1 MLDTYVAQRVLAERK
16 IAYLVTNTRLL
27 VVDSGG
33 ALALCKEGHPLI
45 GRPLTE
51 ITPEFIGYEDQL
63 AALLDGTLA
72 LLRLDLVNREN
83 EQGELIYLTLTASPY
98 KDANQQILGI
108 LHLLEDVTPAG
119 NTTQQLTQQHN
130 ELYLLH
136 QQLSNTNLQL
146 AAANAELQ
154 ALDELKSRFVS
165 IAAHEL
171 RTPIASMLGYVD
183 FMLLDDQEPLSAMQR
198 NNLKVIERSA
208 RRLLTIT
215 SDLLDVTRLEVG
227 RLELILES
235 VNLAALVRAV
245 LNEFHHEIVDKRLT
259 VTLTV
264 ADKLPAV
271 LCDEKRTIQIFNNL
285 IGNAVKYTPNQ
296 GKIEIH
302 LHQQPQPVPNTPQS
316 NSATDDQ
323 VGYSCQS
330 GSERRAGNDQPA
342 VVMATITD
350 TGIGIPATDLSN
362 MGKAFFRASNVYKAR
377 VNGTGLGLHI
387 TQSLCELQGGRLWL
401 ESVEGKGST
410 FFVTFAVDDGIFDS
424 VLASTVQTA

>member
-1 MLDTYVAQRVLAERK
+1 L
-16 IAYLVTNTRLL
+16 LVT
-27 VVDSGG
+27 DCGG
-33 ALALCKEGHPLI
+33 ALALCKEDSSLLGH
-45 GRPLTE
+45 PLTE

-63 AALLDGTLA
+63 AALLDGTLP

-83 EQGELIYLTLTASPY
+83 EQGELIYLILTASPY
-98 KDANQQILGI
+98 KDANQQIQGI
-108 LHLLEDVTPAG
+108 LHLLEDVTVAG

-136 QQLSNTNLQL
+136 QRLRSTNLQL

-183 FMLLDDQEPLSAMQR
+183 FMLLDDQEPLSAVQH
-198 NNLKVIERSA
+198 NNLRVVERSA

-245 LNEFHHEIVDKRLT
+245 LHEFHHEITDKQLD
-259 VTLTV
+259 VTLTI
-264 ADKLPAV
+264 AEKLPAV
-271 LCDEKRTIQIFNNL
+271 LCDEKRTIQIFSNL
-285 IGNAVKYTPNQ
+285 ISNAIKYTPNQ

-302 LHQQPQPVPNTPQS
+302 LHQQPQPVPKKPQS
-316 NSATDDQ
+316 NAATDDQ
-323 VGYSCQS
+323 EGHIYQS
-330 GSERRAGNDQPA
+330 DKERIAGNDQPA
-342 VVMATITD
+342 VVTAAITD
-350 TGIGIPATDLSN
+350 NGIGIPATDLSN

-387 TQSLCELQGGRLWL
+387 TQSLCELQGGHLWI
-401 ESVEGKGST
+401 ESVEGQGST
-410 FFVTFAVDDGIFDS
+410 FFVTLAVDDGIFDT
-424 VLASTVQTA
+424 VLTRSC